1 MREFLTEF
9 LYPLLGLM
17 TALLVLLIAAA
28 ILLNATIGPKQC
40 SNYEQVT
47 GRDTQWRF
55 FGGCF
60 VQGRDKWY
68 TMDEYKSVIAAKESL
83 TIEEME

>member
-1 MREFLTEF
+1 MKEFVREIVAPIFYIVLF
-9 LYPLLGLM
+9 VFCLFIGLFACISM
-17 TALLVLLIAAA
+17 VEK
-28 ILLNATIGPKQC
+28 NQC
-40 SNYEQVT
+40 ASYEQVT
-47 GRDTQWRF
+47 GRNTQWRF
-55 FGGCF
+55 FGGCY